1 MGYEDGGGSTASN
14 LKLVLLASSPAHSV
28 ALRPSE
34 AIPAE
39 LFMESEQCL
48 TLTVMFSYK
57 C

>member
-28 ALRPSE
+28 ALRPSG
-34 AIPAE
+34 AILAE
-39 LFMESEQCL
+39 LFMESEQCFDS
-48 TLTVMFSYK
+48 VMLSYK